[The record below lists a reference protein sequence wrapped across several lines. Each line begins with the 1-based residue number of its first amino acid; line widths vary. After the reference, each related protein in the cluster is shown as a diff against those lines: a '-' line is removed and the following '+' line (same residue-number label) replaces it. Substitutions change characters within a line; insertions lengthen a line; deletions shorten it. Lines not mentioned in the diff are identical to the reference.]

1 MTQGTLNTDFER
13 RGQPLLPGAHVHV
26 SSDTAHV
33 AVGPQPGK
41 AHLQLIQENGIVKAI
56 EVTCSCGERILLHC
70 EYQ

>member
-1 MTQGTLNTDFER
+1 MPQDNWKTESER
-13 RGQPLLPGAHVHV
+13 RGQALLPGAEVLM
-26 SSDTAHV
+26 SSDATHV

-41 AHLQLIQENGIVKAI
+41 AHFRLVQENGVVKAI